1 MIIEVG
7 KTYVNQ
13 AGSICRVV
21 SRTDPP
27 SLVGWGTFYS
37 YFPLEDD
44 KENREKSF
52 NVDKYGSYLGELYG
66 HDLVVEY
73 KFPDFKWVWGPP
85 DKPGIWAYGGTVI
98 EKVGKILSVDLIEN
112 LKSCSFIHCWRCYIG
127 PTPEIKK
134 PPVKETLWFFQ
145 QSEGQPWGFI
155 WMKDGYSEHTEY
167 ITSCANKHCTTTTR
181 YV

>member
-7 KTYVNQ
+7 KTYLNQ
-13 AGSICRVV
+13 AGSVCRVA

-27 SLVGWGTFYS
+27 SLAGLGTFYS
-37 YFPLEDD
+37 YFPLEDG

-73 KFPDFKWVWGPP
+73 KFPDLKWVWGPP

-98 EKVGKILSVDLIEN
+98 EKVGKILSVDLIES
-112 LKSCSFIHCWRCYIG
+112 LKSCSLIHCWRCYLG
-127 PTPEIKK
+127 PVPEIAQPKK
-134 PPVKETLWFFQ
+134 PVKQTLWMVKCFNRLLW
-145 QSEGQPWGFI
+145 EELWLPDEETPKLWCLHDI
-155 WMKDGYSEHTEY
+155 AHKT
-167 ITSCANKHCTTTTR
+167 CTTRT
-181 YV
+181 V